1 MGAVSKIIIKLVDK
15 KINAKNAA
23 MVGSIAVLINEIRTG
38 GAGAT
43 ELFEKLKG
51 WKEKLDEAKEA
62 QEELKAKK
70 EDLEKTLSL
79 ADTAAKAAE
88 ALEKTSVIGS
98 ALNPAAAAVGM
109 VQKFVIE
116 KAKEEIADLKGAIG
130 GILPSALD
138 KSKKTIE
145 RQRQKIDDFIKE
157 HEEKKRLAEE
167 KEKRNKV

>member
-23 MVGSIAVLINEIRTG
+23 MVGGIAVLINEIRSG
-38 GAGAT
+38 GAGAA
-43 ELFEKLKG
+43 ELFEQLKG
-51 WKEKLDEAKEA
+51 WKEKLDEAKEV
-62 QEELKAKK
+62 QEDLKTKK
-70 EDLEKTLSL
+70 EDLEKTL
-79 ADTAAKAAE
+79 ATVETAAKAA
-88 ALEKTSVIGS
+88 AATEKTAVIGS
-98 ALNPAAAAVGM
+98 ALNPAAAAIGM

-116 KAKEEIADLKGAIG
+116 KAKEEIADFKGAIG

-157 HEEKKRLAEE
+157 YEEKKRLKEE